1 MVRAPYGESSD
12 QVVDEGQHG
21 HELSSGGHSAAHG
34 ARSSAEAGAVLQP
47 AIYAVRAEHVAAG
60 ALDGIAVHTQA
71 DRAHEFIRRPR
82 IEVLGRIYDRVP
94 YKFDRR
100 IKDAPRKLR
109 RGATSHEEGLA
120 IVAAVADNPRCSAQ
134 EIKVNLG
141 LKASKSTVKRRQAG
155 LKSRTAEQKVLLRTD
170 NKDKRLQFAQRHA
183 GWIEQD
189 WNKAIFTDESTFTT
203 CWEQKTRIRRPD
215 CTL

>member
-1 MVRAPYGESSD
+1 M
-12 QVVDEGQHG
+12 
-21 HELSSGGHSAAHG
+21 
-34 ARSSAEAGAVLQP
+34 
-47 AIYAVRAEHVAAG
+47 
-60 ALDGIAVHTQA
+60 
-71 DRAHEFIRRPR
+71 
-82 IEVLGRIYDRVP
+82 
-94 YKFDRR
+94 
-100 IKDAPRKLR
+100 
-109 RGATSHEEGLA
+109 
-120 IVAAVADNPRCSAQ
+120 ADNPRCSAQ

-189 WNKAIFTDESTFTT
+189 WKKVIFTDESTFTT

>member
-1 MVRAPYGESSD
+1 MTTKEFGVAPKRRTKFLLRSRLFRSRRGGTAFFSAGGDGSGVSSRTRLARFCSPGETMRREVAGFAPSLGSW
-12 QVVDEGQHG
+12 
-21 HELSSGGHSAAHG
+21 SARLASLPPQRKG
-34 ARSSAEAGAVLQP
+34 EAN
-47 AIYAVRAEHVAAG
+47 ES
-60 ALDGIAVHTQA
+60 
-71 DRAHEFIRRPR
+71 
-82 IEVLGRIYDRVP
+82 

-189 WNKAIFTDESTFTT
+189 WKKVIFTDESTFTT

>member
-1 MVRAPYGESSD
+1 MDALELDDVLTSLLFAFRLLTNSESSP
-12 QVVDEGQHG
+12 E
-21 HELSSGGHSAAHG
+21 SSPLTC
-34 ARSSAEAGAVLQP
+34 EIV
-47 AIYAVRAEHVAAG
+47 
-60 ALDGIAVHTQA
+60 QA
-71 DRAHEFIRRPR
+71 
-82 IEVLGRIYDRVP
+82 

-183 GWIEQD
+183 GSIEQD
-189 WNKAIFTDESTFTT
+189 WKKVMFTDESTFTT

>member
-1 MVRAPYGESSD
+1 MQRQRDEMVVESGIEQLPRKLYYLD
-12 QVVDEGQHG
+12 VVWI
-21 HELSSGGHSAAHG
+21 SSVC
-34 ARSSAEAGAVLQP
+34 ARVSE
-47 AIYAVRAEHVAAG
+47 
-60 ALDGIAVHTQA
+60 
-71 DRAHEFIRRPR
+71 
-82 IEVLGRIYDRVP
+82 P

-189 WNKAIFTDESTFTT
+189 WNKAIFTDESNFTT